1 MKTRLNDVSI
11 STGEANFGS
20 IINDWEIE
28 SNSTT
33 IADEM
38 PIPDG
43 PKGTTSRL
51 TVSPV
56 CN

>member
-1 MKTRLNDVSI
+1 MKTRLNNVSI